1 MKNESNITASGIII
15 FRNKNNNPEILGLV
29 ALPKYRKRSKGM
41 YDIPKGRID
50 DGETAKQSA
59 FRECLEESG
68 LMPKLINK
76 EPIING
82 SLMLWIGEVS
92 SDEEVILERNPYTDE
107 YEHEGYAWVGMKEM
121 KNSCLNYLRP
131 AIIEAEKEIWNHI
144 RIWSK

>member
-1 MKNESNITASGIII
+1 MNNKTNITASGIIV
-15 FRNKNNNPEILGLV
+15 FRNKNNNPELLGLV
-29 ALPKYRKRSKGM
+29 ALPRYRKRSKGI

-68 LMPKLINK
+68 LTPTLINE
-76 EPIING
+76 EPVVNG
-82 SLMLWIGEVS
+82 ALILWIGEVS
-92 SDEEVILERNPYTDE
+92 SDDEVILVPNPYTGE
-107 YEHEGYAWVGMKEM
+107 YEHEGYVWIGIKEM

-131 AIIEAEKEIWNHI
+131 AIIEAEKEIWNHL